1 MVFAFN
7 LKRTEKKYIIFKY
20 FGGSIIMVLLDKGI
34 LSHEKNCYN
43 IFIEHLGD
51 YINVNM
57 KQI

>member
-34 LSHEKNCYN
+34 VTIYLLNTWE
-43 IFIEHLGD
+43 ITL
-51 YINVNM
+51 M
-57 KQI
+57 